1 MNKENNPLVSIITLN
16 WNQTDVTCQF
26 LETTRKLNYKNY
38 EILVCDMNSDICP
51 AEKIQLLNFPN
62 TKVLLSNTNLGFA
75 AGNNW
80 GMKQAKGDY
89 FFIVNN
95 DTEVTPFLIDQ
106 LLEPFISDPTIGVT
120 CPKILYYHHPEI
132 IQYAG
137 FTKMNFITGRTHTIG
152 SGEKDNGQ
160 HDQPQYTY
168 GAHGCAMM
176 VKKDVALKV
185 GMFPE
190 KFFLYYEEWDWS
202 IRILRAGY
210 NIYYQAKAKIYHKES
225 LSVGKESMLKLYY
238 LNRNRILFM
247 RRNCNPAQFILFVMF
262 YTLAT
267 FPKMTIKFLFSGKMK
282 AMKTYFKAVGWNFSH
297 SKYSEVF

>member
-1 MNKENNPLVSIITLN
+1 MNKENYPLVSIITLN
-16 WNQTDVTCQF
+16 WNQTDVTCEF
-26 LETTRKLNYKNY
+26 LESTRNLNYKNY

-62 TKVLLSNTNLGFA
+62 TKVLLSSTNLGFA

-95 DTEVTPFLIDQ
+95 DTEVTPFLIDK
-106 LLEPFISDPTIGVT
+106 LIEPFLNDETIGVT
-120 CPKILYYHHPEI
+120 CPKILYYHNPDT

-137 FTKMNFITGRTHTIG
+137 FTKMNLITGRTQTIG
-152 SGEKDNGQ
+152 SGEKDIGQ
-160 HDQPQYTY
+160 FNEAKYTF

-176 VKKDVALKV
+176 VKKEVALKV

-202 IRILRAGY
+202 IRILKAGY
-210 NIYYQAKAKIYHKES
+210 KIFYQAKAKIYHKES
-225 LSVGKESMLKLYY
+225 LSVGKESLLKLYY

-247 RRNCNPAQFILFVMF
+247 RRNSSPSQFMLFALF
-262 YTLAT
+262 YSFAT
-267 FPKMTIKFLFSGKMK
+267 FPKMVLKLLGNGK
-282 AMKTYFKAVGWNFSH
+282 ALKTYLKAVAWNFKH
-297 SKYSEVF
+297 SKHSEVF

>member
-16 WNQTDVTCQF
+16 WNQTDVTCEF
-26 LETTRKLNYKNY
+26 LESTRKLNYKNY

-106 LLEPFISDPTIGVT
+106 LLEPFFNDPTIGVT

-137 FTKMNFITGRTHTIG
+137 FTKMNFITGRTQTIG

-160 HDQPQYTY
+160 YNQSGYTY

-176 VKKDVALKV
+176 VKKEVAQKV

-202 IRILRAGY
+202 IRILRAGF
-210 NIYYQAKAKIYHKES
+210 NIYFQAKAKIYHKES

-247 RRNCNPAQFILFVMF
+247 RRNCSSMEFILFSLF
-262 YTLAT
+262 YSFAT
-267 FPKMTIKFLFSGKMK
+267 FPKMTFKFLITGKLK
-282 AMKTYFKAVGWNFSH
+282 ALKTYLKAVSWNFSH

>member
-1 MNKENNPLVSIITLN
+1 MNKENYPLVSIITLN
-16 WNQTDVTCQF
+16 WNQTDVTCEF
-26 LETTRKLNYKNY
+26 LESTRNLNYKNY

-51 AEKIQLLNFPN
+51 AEKIRLLNFPN
-62 TKVLLSNTNLGFA
+62 TKVLISKENLGFA

-80 GMKQAKGDY
+80 GMKQAEGDY

-95 DTEVTPFLIDQ
+95 DTEVTPFLIDY
-106 LLEPFISDPTIGVT
+106 LLEPFFADNSIGVT

-137 FTKMNFITGRTHTIG
+137 FTKMNFITGRTKTIG
-152 SGEKDNGQ
+152 SGEKDNGLY
-160 HDQPQYTY
+160 DKPGYTY

-176 VKKDVALKV
+176 VKKEVTQKV

-202 IRILRAGY
+202 IRILNSGY
-210 NIYYQAKAKIYHKES
+210 KIFYQPKASIFHKES

-247 RRNCNPAQFILFVMF
+247 RRNCNPFQFILFFIF
-262 YTLAT
+262 YSFAT
-267 FPKMTIKFLFSGKMK
+267 FPKMVLKYFLSGKWT
-282 AMKTYFKAVGWNFSH
+282 ALKTYLKAVFWNFKN